1 MLSVSD
7 ELILKQ
13 LPPPLINLYS
23 STHFGEC
30 ENSTHIHEVKLCE
43 FSERDGEYKK
53 TLLIVYH

>member
-1 MLSVSD
+1 MLNVSN

-13 LPPPLINLYS
+13 LLPLINLYS

-43 FSERDGEYKK
+43 FSKRDGEYKK
-53 TLLIVYH
+53 SLLIGYQ